1 MSLGAPGARAQISDD
16 VVKIGVLNDQSGLY
30 ADLGGPGSVV
40 AARMAVEDA
49 GGTVLGKPVEIVYAD
64 HQNKSDVGAAIARE
78 WFEVGK
84 VDMAI
89 GFDHS
94 AVALAVEQLAAE
106 KNRIAIAGAVGSTA
120 FTGKSCTP
128 TEASWVYDSYAL
140 TTSLAKA
147 IVAEGRD
154 TWFFITVDY
163 AFGHSL
169 EADATAAVKAA
180 GGKVLGSVRHPLNT
194 ADFSSYLLQA
204 QASGAKVVAFA
215 NGGGDMVNA
224 TKQANEFGLTKRARP
239 SSRCWFSFP
248 TCTAWGSQAA
258 QGLKFVTA
266 FYWDRDEET
275 RACRSAS
282 SSGEGRMPTMPQAAV
297 YSAIRHYLGA
307 IAAAG
312 TDEAKAVMAK
322 MRERPVNDFYV
333 RNGHLREDGRLV
345 HDMYLAQV
353 KKPSESK
360 GRGIITRSSPP
371 SPAIRRFA
379 RWRRAAAR
387 WAGALTGARPKNSKR
402 SDRRPL
408 WCASGLKPDIA
419 RLEKC
424 QNCTS
429 PLRGSGCLVC
439 QVSLAR
445 NRSSKRSGVE
455 TTMKNTP
462 LALFT
467 LTTMVSLNAAAFAE
481 TAKIDPG
488 QKEFEVRCGLCHGMD
503 ARGDG
508 VFNQVL
514 RSRRQT

>member
-1 MSLGAPGARAQISDD
+1 MQFRLVLVSALLASCLSAHDARAQISDD
-16 VVKIGVLNDQSGLY
+16 VVRIGVLNDQSGLY

-40 AARMAVEDA
+40 AARMAVEDF
-49 GGTVLGKPVEIVYAD
+49 GGAVLGKPVEIVYAD

-84 VDMAI
+84 VDMVI

-106 KNRIAIAGAVGSTA
+106 KGRIAIAGAVGSTA

-128 TEASWVYDSYAL
+128 TEASWIYDSYAL

-169 EADATAAVKAA
+169 EADASAAVKAA
-180 GGKVLGSVRHPLNT
+180 GGKILGSVRHPLNT

-224 TKQANEFGLTKRARP
+224 TKQANEFGLTKNQTIV
-239 SSRCWFSFP
+239 SLLVFISDVHSMQL
-248 TCTAWGSQAA
+248 QAA

-275 RACRSAS
+275 RIWSKRFF
-282 SSGEGRMPTMPQAAV
+282 ERQGRMPTMPQAAV

-307 IAAAG
+307 IEAAG

-333 RNGHLREDGRLV
+333 KNGRLREDGRLV
-345 HDMYLAQV
+345 HDMYFAQV
-353 KKPSESK
+353 KAPAESK
-360 GRGIITRSSPP
+360 GPWDYYKLLATIPGGQ
-371 SPAIRRFA
+371 AF
-379 RWRRAAAR
+379 
-387 WAGALTGARPKNSKR
+387 
-402 SDRRPL
+402 RPL
-408 WCASGLKPDIA
+408 AEGGC
-419 RLEKC
+419 
-424 QNCTS
+424 
-429 PLRGSGCLVC
+429 PLV
-439 QVSLAR
+439 A
-445 NRSSKRSGVE
+445 
-455 TTMKNTP
+455 
-462 LALFT
+462 
-467 LTTMVSLNAAAFAE
+467 
-481 TAKIDPG
+481 
-488 QKEFEVRCGLCHGMD
+488 H
-503 ARGDG
+503 
-508 VFNQVL
+508 
-514 RSRRQT
+514 